1 MGKLN
6 IFLLS
11 PKSFINYQ
19 MLCFYGDKNG
29 KKIRASYNFPLAES
43 KKAKLLAKYGR
54 YEDEDIGTIK

>member
-1 MGKLN
+1 
-6 IFLLS
+6 
-11 PKSFINYQ
+11 